1 MDGDPGT
8 DGIAR
13 PKEQREKLAPGARRS
28 GHERDLVIIFA
39 TILVMLAAAVLLLAI
54 ARRLRLPYPALLAL
68 AGAAVAIA
76 PVDVGLHLDP
86 ELALALFI
94 APRVAGCR
102 LRYVASRPEAP
113 LGTGRQS

>member
-1 MDGDPGT
+1 MHDGHRRRRT
-8 DGIAR
+8 ERAR
-13 PKEQREKLAPGARRS
+13 AARRS
-28 GHERDLVIIFA
+28 VHERAFVIIFA

-76 PVDVGLHLDP
+76 PVDVGLHLDSRACACSVHGP
-86 ELALALFI
+86 L
-94 APRVAGCR
+94 VAGCR

-113 LGTGRQS
+113 LGAGGQPCSDCG